1 MHKTT
6 LNNSKSVKKSLMKT
20 LERNKRRLTPKESRR
35 QEAMRKLT
43 CRQKQLLQTNQV
55 PDLDEF
61 ISLMKYA

>member
-1 MHKTT
+1 MT
-6 LNNSKSVKKSLMKT
+6 T